1 MILPITTYG
10 SPILRKKSEPVKDIT
25 PDLVELAQ
33 NMLETMYKANG
44 VGLAAP
50 QIGKN
55 IRLVVIDLAKEDEEH
70 NPIILFNPE
79 VEPEDGDNP
88 LEAAEEGCL
97 SVPEIWANVSRPGHV
112 HLTYTNEKGEK
123 VDMRNVTGK
132 FARCAQ
138 HELDHLNGI
147 LFVDKISAAD
157 RAINESKLKKMA
169 KGKKSK

>member
-1 MILPITTYG
+1 VILSISTYG
-10 SPILRKKSEPVKDIT
+10 SSILRKKSEPVKEIT
-25 PDLVELAQ
+25 PELAELAQ

-55 IRLVVIDLAKEDEEH
+55 IRLVVIDLSKDEEEH

-88 LEAAEEGCL
+88 LESEEEGCL
-97 SVPEIWANVSRPGHV
+97 SVPDIWANVSRPSRV
-112 HLTYTNEKGEK
+112 RLTYTNEKGES
-123 VDMRNVTGK
+123 VTMQNVTGK
-132 FARCAQ
+132 LARCAQ

-147 LFVDKISAAD
+147 LFVDKISNAD
-157 RAINESKLKKMA
+157 RAMNASKLKKMA
-169 KGKKSK
+169 KGKK

>member
-1 MILPITTYG
+1 VILPINTYG
-10 SPILRKKSEPVKDIT
+10 SPILRKKSEPVKEIT
-25 PDLVELAQ
+25 PDLIELAQ
-33 NMLETMYKANG
+33 NMLETMYKLNG
-44 VGLAAP
+44 VGMAAP

-70 NPIILFNPE
+70 EPIILFNPE

-97 SVPEIWANVSRPGHV
+97 SVPDIWANVSRPSHV

-123 VDMRNVTGK
+123 VVLRNVTGK

-169 KGKKSK
+169 KGKK